1 MGFEP
6 DQPRSRFELVN
17 EFKDRMAQGLEE
29 AKSALQEAQNEY
41 ALYYN
46 QRRDPAPDLKVGDM
60 VWLDASDICTTR
72 PSAKLSHCRRSLHSP
87 PDSRQD
93 YRESPGIT
101 GNPAGVHL
109 DSQSRSNTANFSN
122 SLPIS

>member
-1 MGFEP
+1 M
-6 DQPRSRFELVN
+6 RLTHASSELPLST
-17 EFKDRMAQGLEE
+17 MAQPDDVHRVKKHLPPFGLDTEHRYNLLRTNAARPEE
-29 AKSALQEAQNEY
+29 
-41 ALYYN
+41 
-46 QRRDPAPDLKVGDM
+46 
-60 VWLDASDICTTR
+60 
-72 PSAKLSHCRRSLHSP
+72 RSLHSP